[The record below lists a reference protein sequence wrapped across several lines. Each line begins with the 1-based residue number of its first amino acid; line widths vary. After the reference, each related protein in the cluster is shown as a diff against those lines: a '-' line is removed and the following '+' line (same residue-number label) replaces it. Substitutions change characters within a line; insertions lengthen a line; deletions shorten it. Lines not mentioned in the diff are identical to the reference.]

1 MTNQIHLDK
10 DITDLTAR
18 KLRLSA
24 EEFFERADQLYCFIA
39 NVDWEGSSRDAFLWE
54 LYRHTSTLKSLA
66 DTLDLLG
73 FQLSQET
80 EVWISISARFNN

>member
-10 DITDLTAR
+10 DITDLTAQ

-24 EEFFERADQLYCFIA
+24 EGLFDRADRLYCLIA
-39 NVDWEGSSRDAFLWE
+39 NIDWEGSSRDAFLWE

-80 EVWISISARFNN
+80 ETWISISARFNN